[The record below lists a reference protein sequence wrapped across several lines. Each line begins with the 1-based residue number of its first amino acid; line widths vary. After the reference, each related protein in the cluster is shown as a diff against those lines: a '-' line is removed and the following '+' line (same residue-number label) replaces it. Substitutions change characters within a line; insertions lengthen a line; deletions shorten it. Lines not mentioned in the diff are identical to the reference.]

1 MHGSAAGN
9 IDSVTTEGSPPK
21 LIGKLENMTPVLIQK
36 TLEHYEAQIIKAPI
50 ENAIIITRAGDI
62 YHCTGD
68 LNTLTNIEDLGE
80 KLYGAYV
87 THNHP
92 VGSVNDYTFSELDE
106 KLFVNFKLVL
116 LRGIDERFIYE
127 LNRNTVDNELAG
139 HDLCEV
145 YNMGFDLEDYH
156 VAVMIWALINGF
168 GYRRQLR

>member
-1 MHGSAAGN
+1 M
-9 IDSVTTEGSPPK
+9 
-21 LIGKLENMTPVLIQK
+21 
-36 TLEHYEAQIIKAPI
+36 
-50 ENAIIITRAGDI
+50 
-62 YHCTGD
+62 
-68 LNTLTNIEDLGE
+68 
-80 KLYGAYV
+80 YGAYV

-106 KLFVNFKLVL
+106 NLFVKFKLVL

-156 VAVMIWALINGF
+156 VSVMIWALINGF
-168 GYRRQLR
+168 GYRRQSR